1 MHYTKKG
8 LDALHPKGVG
18 ALHQKTLPAER
29 PRKPGGLKRQSQAW
43 RFKRSNLVEPRMNHS
58 NDFKPP
64 YRLSVVVG
72 EWFTDG
78 S

>member
-1 MHYTKKG
+1 MSDVSQFAWVVKG
-8 LDALHPKGVG
+8 PSEG
-18 ALHQKTLPAER
+18 TLPAER
-29 PRKPGGLKRQSQAW
+29 PRKPGGLKRQSQAS